1 MKNVQRYHTRV
12 HRFMRGSIAIFV
24 ALLMS
29 LLSCEQ
35 GIASVLSD
43 EFTVSE
49 EELSIV
55 QEQEV
60 YTVGYTTNYIPITYE
75 VKGEPTGILIDI
87 FKDMGDVLGV
97 TFEFVNMDDAGVV
110 VEELDM
116 TVLMP
121 NFSTSFMS
129 ETYLTYQQV
138 LATKTDYNGSIETV
152 AVQVN
157 HGLTEIDPFIEGATL
172 VYYDNFS
179 AAKAAL
185 DGDEV
190 DALLM
195 ATIGYDKVSDEV
207 ESGIYD
213 LTILDTPLY
222 FRFSYSD
229 HISPEVIEVMNRVIA
244 NLDEDDIY
252 FLAQSHSNYMIYTEG
267 ISEYI
272 LHNLNIILLGVLIG
286 AIIVSVVAMIL
297 QSRKQKQLEQCMAH
311 DPLTGLLSEAK
322 FKEEVARII
331 HSNHAEIYHIL
342 ALDMDNF
349 KYINEIYGFSIGT
362 QIIQETSRGLYDTL
376 SSVEH
381 TMTRSFADNFY
392 ILISGIDILGKL
404 TGYEDGYNET
414 KENLSKILGE
424 DFNFSFSLGLYTIT
438 DIEEDIT
445 LMMDCATIAR
455 NLGKS
460 TLGYTI
466 YPYTEAMQRER
477 KVKNEVV
484 ATMEAGV
491 TKKEFIIYYQPKVDL
506 HEEHVTGAEALV
518 RWVRDGKLVPPG
530 DFIPIFEKNG
540 FIETLDY
547 YVLDAVCEFIARN
560 QHKGV
565 PVISVNLSG
574 ITVMQTNLV
583 DSILEV
589 LRRHEIRPNQIDL
602 EITESAFVNHF
613 EESIKRLERL
623 RQHGFTISMDDFGA
637 GVSSLHRLKVIPLDI
652 LKIDREFITDSIGN
666 DKGTAIIENITNMA
680 KEIHLETVAEGI
692 ETQEQ
697 LDFLRKIGCDVGQG
711 YFYSRPLPENEFL
724 EYFLQ
729 KKD

>member
-1 MKNVQRYHTRV
+1 MK
-12 HRFMRGSIAIFV
+12 GSIAIFV
-24 ALLMS
+24 VLLMC

-35 GIASVLSD
+35 GVASVLSD
-43 EFTVSE
+43 ELVITE
-49 EELSIV
+49 EELAIV

-60 YTVGYTTNYIPITYE
+60 YTVGYTTNYIPISYE
-75 VKGEPTGILIDI
+75 IKGEPAGILIDI
-87 FKDMGDVLGV
+87 LNDMGEELGV
-97 TFEFVNMDDAGVV
+97 TFEFVDMDEPGVV
-110 VEELDM
+110 VEDLDI

-121 NFSTSFMS
+121 NFSTNTMS
-129 ETYLTYQQV
+129 ETYLSYQQV
-138 LATKTDYNGSIETV
+138 LATKVNHEGMIETV

-157 HGLTEIDPFIEGATL
+157 HGLTEVDSAIADATL
-172 VYYDNFS
+172 VYYDDFA

-207 ESGIYD
+207 MSGIYD
-213 LTILDTPLY
+213 LTILDTPLN
-222 FRFSYSD
+222 FRFSYSEQL
-229 HISPEVIEVMNRVIA
+229 SSEVIEVMNFVIA

-252 FLAQSHSNYMIYTEG
+252 FLAQNHSNYMVYTEG

-272 LHNLNIILLGVLIG
+272 LDNLNIILLGVLIG
-286 AIIVSVVAMIL
+286 AVIVSIVAMIL
-297 QSRKQKQLEQCMAH
+297 QSRKQKRLECFMAH

-362 QIIQETSRGLYDTL
+362 EIIQEAARGLYDTL
-376 SSVEH
+376 QSVEH

-414 KENLSKILGE
+414 KEKLSKIVGE

-438 DIEEDIT
+438 DIEEDVT

-455 NLGKS
+455 NLGKN

-477 KVKNEVV
+477 KIKNGVV

-491 TKKEFIIYYQPKVDL
+491 ARKEFIIYYQPKVDL
-506 HEEHVTGAEALV
+506 HREHTTGAEALV

-530 DFIPIFEKNG
+530 EFIPIFEKNG

-547 YVLDAVCEFIARN
+547 YVLDAVCEFIANN
-560 QHKGV
+560 QHKEI

-574 ITVMQTNLV
+574 ITVMKSTLV
-583 DSILEV
+583 ESILAV
-589 LRRHEIRPNQIDL
+589 LERHKIQPNQIDL

-613 EESIKRLERL
+613 EESIKRLELL

-680 KEIHLETVAEGI
+680 KEINLETVAEGI

-697 LDFLRKIGCDVGQG
+697 LDFLKKIGCNVGQG
-711 YFYSRPLPENEFL
+711 YFYSRPLPEKEFL
-724 EYFLQ
+724 EYLLQ
-729 KKD
+729 TKD